1 MIRFLSKWIN
11 EWIDGING
19 SMCERRWTSLS
30 LSQRIMHDKEHI
42 PSANCYQWE
51 KNMRDKTR
59 SCYCFV
65 EGGIHSFHFA
75 PFSWAELYTLW
86 SLVVHYQNFI
96 FKRAEY
102 HHLRIATP
110 KTPNMK
116 ISQNDANIPNKR
128 PLSVTLENK
137 KCLGAVLGKKKKKA
151 PIFFLIYLFV
161 IRG

>member
-30 LSQRIMHDKEHI
+30 HRIMHDKEHI
-42 PSANCYQWE
+42 PSAKCYQWE
-51 KNMRDKTR
+51 KNTRGKTR

-75 PFSWAELYTLW
+75 PFSWAELYTFW
-86 SLVVHYQNFI
+86 SLMVYYQNFI

-102 HHLRIATP
+102 HHLRIATS
-110 KTPNMK
+110 KTPKMK

-137 KCLGAVLGKKKKKA
+137 EKCLGAVLGKKKKKS
-151 PIFFLIYLFV
+151 PDSFFFYLFV
-161 IRG
+161 TGG